1 MTLILGLFWH
11 LDYQVIQSSNPSFN
25 NAIVRINVFHSHRQ
39 TIQYVQPQHAHYL
52 SQAELV
58 VVDEAAA
65 IPLPVRKVSKET

>member
-1 MTLILGLFWH
+1 
-11 LDYQVIQSSNPSFN
+11 
-25 NAIVRINVFHSHRQ
+25 VRINVFHSHRQ